1 MGSTILQ
8 SLIIRVNMGIK
19 LEIGNILKLPQIL
32 KIPECGLTFICLM
45 LYRIETCKTVNN
57 VEVCFSLGYAS
68 NSVDAG
74 YLANLACVGFFF
86 ISLVQIIS
94 TLLGDKTPIQDI
106 LFALCGFFFFI
117 GSGSKG
123 AADIVSGTWA

>member
-1 MGSTILQ
+1 
-8 SLIIRVNMGIK
+8 
-19 LEIGNILKLPQIL
+19 
-32 KIPECGLTFICLM
+32 M

-94 TLLGDKTPIQDI
+94 TLLGDKTPIQVRIFHDNHWRQSALNIVQVHYRAGTGNFGEFSPHII
-106 LFALCGFFFFI
+106 L
-117 GSGSKG
+117 
-123 AADIVSGTWA
+123 